1 MRGSFKSKRIPFYVY
16 ALPAM
21 IFWGMSFV
29 WTRLLLQYYPPV
41 AIIFIRLS
49 ISSLFLFILI
59 ALFRIKSRI
68 ERKDFPLLLLSAMFN
83 PFLYFLGENYGLK
96 YTSSTVTSVII
107 ATIPLFTPIAAWVFF
122 REKLSWLNLGG
133 LGVSFAGILIML
145 LKSETGGP
153 VSLQGIPF
161 LAGAVCAAIF
171 YSVTLRKLADHYNPL
186 VLIAWQNLTGVF
198 LFLPLFLLF
207 SFQDTIKVIPDAQIF
222 KSFIFLSILASSLS
236 YVFFAKTIKM
246 VGISKAN
253 IFTNLIPVFT
263 AIFSF
268 FILSEEFSLMKII
281 GIIVVIA
288 GVSVSEVSNKI

>member
-1 MRGSFKSKRIPFYVY
+1 MGSLLKNRVIPFYVY

-29 WTRLLLQYYPPV
+29 WTRLLLQYYQPV
-41 AIIFIRLS
+41 AIILIRLL

-59 ALFRIKSRI
+59 ALFRVKATIN
-68 ERKDFPLLLLSAMFN
+68 RKDIPLLLLSALFN
-83 PFLYFLGENYGLK
+83 PFLYFIGENYGLK
-96 YTSSTVTSVII
+96 YTTSTVTSVII

-122 REKLSWLNLGG
+122 KEKLSWLNIGG
-133 LGVSFAGILIML
+133 LGVSFAGIILML
-145 LKSETGGP
+145 MKSESEGP

-186 VLIAWQNLTGVF
+186 VLIAWQNLAGVF

-207 SFQDTIKVIPDAQIF
+207 SFQDTVKVIPDAQII

-236 YVFFAKTIKM
+236 YVFFAKTIKL

-268 FILSEEFSLMKII
+268 FILAEEFSLMKII
-281 GIIVVIA
+281 GILVVIA
-288 GVSVSEVSNKI
+288 GVSLSE